1 MCFALWIDRSIIL
14 MGEICNIKLDSLHF
28 HTCFFSRSWHITWNT
43 IFRSCDKLTGRVRAT
58 KQTRTPD
65 LTLIRYSYTSS
76 KVSAQHSAEQW
87 KVTQGRRSN
96 NPLGVCRTMGT
107 IAPQIAAPSH
117 VLLGHCT
124 GLTSD
129 TRLLKEITAAA
140 RALALASPACA
151 PAALHVGAGRSS
163 DTLGPHRAKQPGR
176 ATSNP
181 GFCTLM
187 KQKWLQDSN
196 DKKVQIEMQGSPQEV
211 LNELLLQQNRI
222 STVLEKHLVQKPSDY
237 MCSTT
242 LLCGTAES
250 LPWHKLTKQNISKM

>member
-43 IFRSCDKLTGRVRAT
+43 IFRSCDKLTGRVGAT

-129 TRLLKEITAAA
+129 TLKQGNKTFK
-140 RALALASPACA
+140 RNNCSCQSPG
-151 PAALHVGAGRSS
+151 LS
-163 DTLGPHRAKQPGR
+163 QP
-176 ATSNP
+176 
-181 GFCTLM
+181 C
-187 KQKWLQDSN
+187 
-196 DKKVQIEMQGSPQEV
+196 
-211 LNELLLQQNRI
+211 
-222 STVLEKHLVQKPSDY
+222 
-237 MCSTT
+237 MCSSSTSCRSREI
-242 LLCGTAES
+242 L
-250 LPWHKLTKQNISKM
+250 WHSWASQSKAAWQSNF